1 MHNILFTFQTTHQAL
16 SAEKKMKMEPVSS
29 RLIPTPTEI
38 FAECGFS
45 LELTL
50 DEEKIEQIARGEL
63 FPYAECYL
71 IAKSENRSTLYE
83 KIYSGCP

>member
-1 MHNILFTFQTTHQAL
+1 MHSFLFTFQTTHQAL
-16 SAEKKMKMEPVSS
+16 SAEKKMKREPFTS

-50 DEEKIEQIARGEL
+50 DEEKIEQIARGEV
-63 FPYAECYL
+63 FPYEACYL
-71 IAKSENRSTLYE
+71 IAQSDKRSTIYE